1 MQRSIRFILA
11 LTLALVGTLSVF
23 SQDDLTDERMLLTFI
38 PNVQFAPFYVGVD
51 GGYFAEAGFDVTI
64 EHLQEPEVVDLIA
77 AGQANFG
84 IVSGEQVI
92 LARGQGRD
100 VVYVYEWFQQ
110 YPVGIVVPAGQGI
123 ESIEDLNGMTVGIAG
138 RFGASYSGLTTLL
151 ESAGMSETDI
161 QLDEIGYNAPEVV
174 CIGAV
179 DASVIYV
186 NNEPLQIR
194 NRAEAGDC
202 GDIEDVDVITV
213 ASEADLVSN
222 GLIVSEAMLNDNP
235 DYVGAMVSGLD
246 NALAA
251 SINNPARAYLISMNY
266 VDNLPDDEAFIAA
279 IETLADE
286 QDIFLESEPTREEI
300 AESRWAMYDTLAEDF
315 DNDMLTQFE
324 VLLTTTDLWDAEQLG
339 YSDLSSWETMRDTLV
354 LMGMYE
360 DTDADLEAAFTN
372 QFVES
377 DDS

>member
-23 SQDDLTDERMLLTFI
+23 GQDELTDERMLLTFI

-92 LARGQGRD
+92 LARGQGRG

-123 ESIEDLNGMTVGIAG
+123 ESIEDLSGMTVGIAG

-222 GLIVSEAMLNDNP
+222 GLIVSEAMLNNNS

-266 VDNLPDDEAFIAA
+266 VDNLPDDEAFITA

-300 AESRWAMYDTLAEDF
+300 AESRWAMYDTLAENF

>member
-1 MQRSIRFILA
+1 MQRSVRIILG
-11 LTLALVGTLSVF
+11 LLVASLVSLNVF
-23 SQDDLTDERMLLTFI
+23 AQEDMTDERMLLTFI

-51 GGYFAEAGFDVTI
+51 EGYFAEVGFNVSI

-110 YPVGIVVPAGQGI
+110 YPVGIVVPAGEGI
-123 ESIEDLNGMTVGIAG
+123 ESVEDLTGLKIGIPG

-151 ESAGMSETDI
+151 ESAGLSEADI
-161 QLDEIGYNAPEVV
+161 QLDEIGFNAPEVV
-174 CIGAV
+174 CLGAV

-194 NRAEAGDC
+194 NRAQAGEC

-213 ASEADLVSN
+213 ASQADLVSN
-222 GLIVSEAMLNDNP
+222 GLIVSADMLENNP
-235 DYVGAMVSGLD
+235 DYVSAMVSSLD
-246 NALAA
+246 KALQSAV
-251 SINNPARAYLISMNY
+251 NNPARAYLISMNY
-266 VDNLPDDEAFIAA
+266 VDNLPDDEAFISA
-279 IETLADE
+279 IEMLADE
-286 QDIFLESEPTREEI
+286 QDEFLATDPTREDI
-300 AESRWAMYDTLAEDF
+300 ADSRQAMYTTLAEDF
-315 DNDMLTQFE
+315 DSDMLTQFD
-324 VLLTTTDLWDAEQLG
+324 VLITTTDLWDAEQLG
-339 YSDLSSWETMRDTLV
+339 YTDLSSWETMRDTL
-354 LMGMYE
+354 LSMGILN
-360 DTDADLEAAFTN
+360 DTEIDLSAAFTN

-377 DDS
+377 DS